1 MNQHVVAAV
10 TAVLLLLG
18 VVAAVSPA
26 EPLGLDAD
34 TLARLRMKALDGYS
48 HVNIF
53 AVGANA
59 RA

>member
-1 MNQHVVAAV
+1 MNQHVVAAA

-18 VVAAVSPA
+18 MVAVAIPA

-34 TLARLRMKALDGYS
+34 TLARLRVKALDGYS

-53 AVGANA
+53 SVGANA

>member
-1 MNQHVVAAV
+1 MNQPVAAAV
-10 TAVLLLLG
+10 AAVLLLAML
-18 VVAAVSPA
+18 AAASPA

-34 TLARLRMKALDGYS
+34 ALARLRVKAQGGYS

-53 AVGANA
+53 SVGASA

>member
-1 MNQHVVAAV
+1 MNQPVAAAV
-10 TAVLLLLG
+10 AAVLLLGML
-18 VVAAVSPA
+18 AAVSPA

-34 TLARLRMKALDGYS
+34 TLARLRAKQGGYS

-53 AVGANA
+53 SVGASA